1 MSKIAVTP
9 NASGSGTFTLTTPGT
24 DSNQTITLPNLSGVL
39 QVGGSSI
46 QSIVDSGN
54 STSITIDSS
63 ENVGIGTTTPNAYS
77 GYTSLTLDNATN
89 GGIIDIER
97 NGALVG
103 EVFTSD
109 ANTFSLQAV
118 GARAINFRT
127 NSSERLRIDSDG
139 HLLHTLASQG
149 SAFVPNTPTTWN
161 ALEIFQDRGVT
172 NSASGIAFR
181 SQSGTAPAGI
191 VSVAGNTTGG
201 IEDLAFMTASGNQT
215 FERLRID
222 ASGNI
227 SIGDSD
233 DNPFSFGGSSNNVSI
248 TADGTNDW
256 AQLSLKGNG
265 TGATAINLGSGS
277 VRHAGIF
284 SSSGSHLDFATNPT
298 NSGTSIT
305 TRMRVTAAGDVGI
318 GTNTPHLAA
327 WGTEGDPQQLH
338 IDAGSSG
345 TYGVVHISGKGTSG
359 TSHTYSQGVGNQR
372 FYMAYDETN
381 GVHRMTIEPSGAVTM
396 PTQPA
401 FLAYGSAAYA
411 ERSNPMD
418 YNSANYNIGN
428 HYSTSTYLFTAPVAG
443 RYLFTAGAL
452 KTANDGD
459 GGIIIVQNSTNK
471 ARSYHNG
478 GPTRQRT
485 VSVVLSLSA
494 NDTVKVIPEGDVT
507 FYLADGYGYFS
518 GVLLG

>member
-54 STSITIDSS
+54 STSITIDGSG
-63 ENVGIGTTTPNAYS
+63 NVGIGTSSPNAYS

-161 ALEIFQDRGVT
+161 ASEILQDRGVT

-215 FERLRID
+215 FERLR
-222 ASGNI
+222 
-227 SIGDSD
+227 
-233 DNPFSFGGSSNNVSI
+233 
-248 TADGTNDW
+248 
-256 AQLSLKGNG
+256 
-265 TGATAINLGSGS
+265 
-277 VRHAGIF
+277 
-284 SSSGSHLDFATNPT
+284 
-298 NSGTSIT
+298 
-305 TRMRVTAAGDVGI
+305 VTAAGDVGI
-318 GTNTPHLAA
+318 GTTTPHLAA
-327 WGTEGDPQQLH
+327 WGTEGDTRQLH

-418 YNSANYNIGN
+418 YNSADYNIGN
-428 HYSTSTYLFTAPVAG
+428 HYSTTTYLFTAPVAG

-471 ARSYHNG
+471 AKSYHDG

-485 VSVVLSLSA
+485 VSVVLSLAA
-494 NDTVKVIPEGDVT
+494 NDTVKVIPEGDAT
-507 FYLADGYGYFS
+507 FYLAGGYGYFS

>member
-54 STSITIDSS
+54 STSITIDGSG
-63 ENVGIGTTTPNAYS
+63 NVGIGTSSPNAYS

-103 EVFTSD
+103 EVFTTD

-127 NSSERLRIDSDG
+127 N
-139 HLLHTLASQG
+139 
-149 SAFVPNTPTTWN
+149 
-161 ALEIFQDRGVT
+161 
-172 NSASGIAFR
+172 NS
-181 SQSGTAPAGI
+181 
-191 VSVAGNTTGG
+191 
-201 IEDLAFMTASGNQT
+201 
-215 FERLRID
+215 ERLRID

-318 GTNTPHLAA
+318 GTTTPHLAA

-418 YNSANYNIGN
+418 YNSTNYNIGN

-452 KTANDGD
+452 KTADDGD
-459 GGIIIVQNSTNK
+459 SGIIIVQNSTNK

-478 GPTRQRT
+478 GPTRQRS
-485 VSVVLSLSA
+485 VSVILSLSA

>member
-54 STSITIDSS
+54 STSITIDGSG
-63 ENVGIGTTTPNAYS
+63 NVGIGTSSPNAYS

-103 EVFTSD
+103 EVFTTD

-161 ALEIFQDRGVT
+161 ASEILQDRGVT

-215 FERLRID
+215 FERLR
-222 ASGNI
+222 
-227 SIGDSD
+227 
-233 DNPFSFGGSSNNVSI
+233 
-248 TADGTNDW
+248 
-256 AQLSLKGNG
+256 
-265 TGATAINLGSGS
+265 
-277 VRHAGIF
+277 
-284 SSSGSHLDFATNPT
+284 
-298 NSGTSIT
+298 
-305 TRMRVTAAGDVGI
+305 VTAAGDVGI
-318 GTNTPHLAA
+318 GTTTPHLAA
-327 WGTEGDPQQLH
+327 WGTEGDTQQLH

-418 YNSANYNIGN
+418 YNSADYNIGN
-428 HYSTSTYLFTAPVAG
+428 HYSTTTYLFTAPVAG

-471 ARSYHNG
+471 AKSYHDG

-485 VSVVLSLSA
+485 VSVVLSLAA
-494 NDTVKVIPEGDVT
+494 NDTVKVIPEGDAT
-507 FYLADGYGYFS
+507 FYLAGGYGYFS

>member
-24 DSNQTITLPNLSGVL
+24 DSDQTITLPNLSGVL

-54 STSITIDSS
+54 STSITIDGSG
-63 ENVGIGTTTPNAYS
+63 NVGIGTSSPNAYS

-103 EVFTSD
+103 EVFTTD

-127 NSSERLRIDSDG
+127 NNSERLRIDSDG
-139 HLLHTLASQG
+139 HLIHTPAAQG

-161 ALEIFQDRGVT
+161 ASEILQDRGVT

-215 FERLRID
+215 FERLR
-222 ASGNI
+222 
-227 SIGDSD
+227 
-233 DNPFSFGGSSNNVSI
+233 
-248 TADGTNDW
+248 
-256 AQLSLKGNG
+256 
-265 TGATAINLGSGS
+265 
-277 VRHAGIF
+277 
-284 SSSGSHLDFATNPT
+284 
-298 NSGTSIT
+298 
-305 TRMRVTAAGDVGI
+305 VTAAGDVGI
-318 GTNTPHLAA
+318 GTTTPHLAA

-418 YNSANYNIGN
+418 YNSTNYNIGN
-428 HYSTSTYLFTAPVAG
+428 HYSTTTYLFTAPVAG

-485 VSVVLSLSA
+485 VSVVLSLAA